1 VVRFFR
7 YPGCS
12 WRYPFIASPLK
23 NLSELYDEQLPDKY
37 KVELDQYF
45 RPSLAINFPFWKA
58 DKIIKNSAHH
68 KKQLFHPD
76 SIFIYPGVQIFFSSL
91 KFCLKFLWVELFN
104 WIIFLQFRWEFVFL
118 LFEDRRKFLN
128 FSKFI
133 TKAQSWLDWLWCNW
147 LKFGISGRS
156 PHLTL
161 VRWKG
166 CFLEAHKLT
175 LARLY
180 GRTLG
185 RQSHVSWIQGVPHGG
200 VDDIWNEKQQAV
212 HRPYLAPK
220 KLHKSSWTPLLTP
233 KKIVLV

>member
-1 VVRFFR
+1 MVRFFR

-104 WIIFLQFRWEFVFL
+104 WIIFCSSDENFFFVFEERWEFL
-118 LFEDRRKFLN
+118 D

-133 TKAQSWLDWLWCNW
+133 TKAPGHPRKICISLIKIPW
-147 LKFGISGRS
+147 KFEKALVSTSFKSRIQNFQTISF
-156 PHLTL
+156 TQ
-161 VRWKG
+161 V
-166 CFLEAHKLT
+166 
-175 LARLY
+175 
-180 GRTLG
+180 
-185 RQSHVSWIQGVPHGG
+185 
-200 VDDIWNEKQQAV
+200 
-212 HRPYLAPK
+212 
-220 KLHKSSWTPLLTP
+220 
-233 KKIVLV
+233 